1 MALHT
6 PIFLFLFLP
15 VFLLIYLL
23 AGKTNRFS
31 ALLVFSLV
39 FIAWSDP
46 FYFPV
51 ILGLSLL
58 NFFFYRWMRR
68 KPLGSRAGKQILA
81 LGISINVASLLFFK
95 LLSTYGEHWLT
106 LLTGKGIIL
115 PAWMLFL
122 LPFSFHLPLGI
133 SFFSFQAI
141 GMLVD
146 SFRSAESTKANSGDV
161 LNYLLMFPKVI
172 AGPFVRFKDTIQQIR
187 EHEWDWSGLE
197 TGVQRFVI
205 GFAKKTLIADQLA
218 LITDRGIF
226 TEAPSHIPFGVA
238 WLAIISFS
246 LQIYYDFSG
255 YTDMAIGLGRMLGF
269 RFMEN
274 FDYPYISR
282 SISDFWR
289 RWHISLSTWFRD
301 YVFYPLERK
310 RREIPYLSQSLN
322 IMIVFL
328 LTGLWHGITLPF
340 VVWGLLHGLALML
353 ERGKWGVWM
362 SKLWR
367 PLQHVYA
374 LTLIMLGWIFFRSPT
389 LGYAWKLVRVLLG
402 FMPSNARIPYSV
414 FPPVANLTW
423 IALIAGILFSIPLI
437 APLRQMLDAAATKH
451 PMLFSWVRSI
461 FLLLLFI
468 AGIIAQTGANY
479 LPFIYGE
486 F

>member
-6 PIFLFLFLP
+6 PVFLFLFLP

-23 AGKTNRFS
+23 AGRAYRNL

-39 FIAWSDP
+39 FFAWSDP
-46 FYFPV
+46 FYFPA

-58 NFFFYRWMRR
+58 NSFIYRWMRR
-68 KPLGSRAGKQILA
+68 KPPGSRTGKQILA

-95 LLSTYGEHWLT
+95 LFSTYGENWLT
-106 LLTGKGIIL
+106 LLAGQGVVL
-115 PAWMLFL
+115 PAWLAFL
-122 LPFSFHLPLGI
+122 LPFSFHLPMGV
-133 SFFSFQAI
+133 SFFSFAAI
-141 GMLVD
+141 SMLVD
-146 SFRSAESTKANSGDV
+146 SFRSAEMTIANSGNV

-172 AGPFVRFKDTIQQIR
+172 AGPIVRFKETLQQIR
-187 EHEWDWSGLE
+187 ERTWDWSDMEAGI
-197 TGVQRFVI
+197 QRFVI
-205 GFAKKTLIADQLA
+205 GFTKKTLIADRLA

-226 TEAPSHIPFGVA
+226 TESPSHIPLGVA
-238 WLAIISFS
+238 WLTVISFS

-255 YTDMAIGLGRMLGF
+255 YTDMAIGLGRMLGI

-274 FDYPYISR
+274 FDYPYISK
-282 SISDFWR
+282 SITEFWR

-322 IMIVFL
+322 ILIVFL

-340 VVWGLLHGLALML
+340 IAWGLMHGLILML
-353 ERGKWGVWM
+353 ERGRWGAWM

-374 LTLIMLGWIFFRSPT
+374 LTLIMIGWVFFRSPT
-389 LGYAWKLVRVLLG
+389 IGYAWKFIKVLFGIL
-402 FMPSNARIPYSV
+402 PSASRIPYSV
-414 FPPVANLTW
+414 FPTVANLTW
-423 IALIAGILFSIPLI
+423 IALVAGIFFSFPL
-437 APLRQMLDAAATKH
+437 AASLRQRVDMATAKH
-451 PMLFSWVRSI
+451 PVLFAWVRNA
-461 FLLLLFI
+461 FLILLFL
-468 AGIIAQTGANY
+468 ASMAAQAGANY
-479 LPFIYGE
+479 QPFIYGE